1 MLARVIVALSLGVA
15 PPAAAQLAV
24 GGAATLADRYVWRGA
39 TRVNGWVLQPAA
51 DLELRA
57 GRASLAVGV
66 WGNIELSRAG
76 AGDLGDLGTDR
87 RGLGEVDVDVAVG
100 TDARP
105 LALTAGWVRYTY
117 HGDPAAGGRGRSQ
130 NTSEL
135 FGSLSWRAS
144 RITPELTVFRDI
156 GRVRG
161 VYAEAGVMLPVFAS
175 PEPRPAAVLSI
186 RPTVGWSAGAG
197 ADRGLTH
204 VDLPL
209 TLDFQLP
216 GSLLEPAVAVRLHA
230 QWNRDGATRVTDA
243 AGASTRV
250 KVWAELTVSA
260 VALPD
265 RRRRR

>member
-1 MLARVIVALSLGVA
+1 MLARIIVVLSLGVA
-15 PPAAAQLAV
+15 TPAAAQLAV
-24 GGAATLADRYVWRGA
+24 GGAATLADRYVWRGV
-39 TRVNGWVLQPAA
+39 TRVNGWVFQPAA

-57 GRASLAVGV
+57 GRVALSVGA

-76 AGDLGDLGTDR
+76 AGDLGLDR
-87 RGLGEVDVDVAVG
+87 RGLGEVDVEIAIG
-100 TDARP
+100 TDAGP

-117 HGDPAAGGRGRSQ
+117 HGDPAAGGRGRAQ

-135 FGSLSWRAS
+135 FAALSWRAS
-144 RITPELTVFRDI
+144 RITPELIVFRDI
-156 GRVRG
+156 GAVRG
-161 VYAEAGVMLPVFAS
+161 LYAEAGVMLPVFAS
-175 PEPRPAAVLSI
+175 PEPRPAAVISL
-186 RPTVGWSAGAG
+186 RPTVAWSAGPG

-216 GSLLEPAVAVRLHA
+216 GSFLESAVAVRLHT
-230 QWNRDGATRVTDA
+230 QWSRDGATRVTDA